1 MAHPHHPPAHLDE
14 VLNAATGA
22 YLAGQPIDMSAL
34 AGELG
39 LSRATLYRRI
49 GNHDNLLGLVL
60 ANLAEHT
67 FRQIKADL
75 TANGVIGTAKVLAG
89 FESYINT
96 VIKAPALHQL
106 IKRDPLLFMRVVMS
120 PGVVEDR
127 LTSLLTEI
135 LNEEV
140 AAGHVTLR
148 LPTEVLA
155 KAMVRIG
162 DSFMYS
168 HLLGGEPETHNA
180 VMVVTLMLTSAT
192 G

>member
-1 MAHPHHPPAHLDE
+1 MLPT
-14 VLNAATGA
+14 ATGA
-22 YLAGQPIDMSAL
+22 YLAGLPIDMSAL

-39 LSRATLYRRI
+39 LSRATLYRRV

-60 ANLAEHT
+60 AGLAERT
-67 FRQIKADL
+67 FRQIKTQL
-75 TANGVIGTAKVLAG
+75 TATGTIGVAKVLAG
-89 FESYINT
+89 FERYIT
-96 VIKAPALHQL
+96 TIVKAPPLHQL

-127 LTSLLTEI
+127 LTCLLTDM
-135 LNEEV
+135 LDEEV
-140 AAGHVTLR
+140 AAGHVLLR
-148 LPTEVLA
+148 LPTDVLA

-168 HLLGGEPETHNA
+168 HLLAGGAPETRNA
-180 VMVVTLMLTSAT
+180 VMVVTMMLTSAA

>member
-1 MAHPHHPPAHLDE
+1 MDMGT
-14 VLNAATGA
+14 VLHAATRA

-34 AGELG
+34 AADLG
-39 LSRATLYRRI
+39 LSRATLYRRV
-49 GNHDNLLGLVL
+49 GNHDQLLGLVL

-67 FRQIKADL
+67 FGQIKTEL
-75 TANGVIGTAKVLAG
+75 TESGVTGTDKVLAG
-89 FESYINT
+89 FERYIDT
-96 VIKAPALHQL
+96 AVKAPPLHRL
-106 IKRDPLLFMRVVMS
+106 IEHDPVLFMRVVMS

-127 LTSLLTEI
+127 LTRLLAEM

-140 AAGHVTLR
+140 AAGRVTLK

-168 HLLGGEPETHNA
+168 HLLGGEPETDNA
-180 VMVVTLMLTSAT
+180 VMVATLMLTSAA

>member
-1 MAHPHHPPAHLDE
+1 MLP
-14 VLNAATGA
+14 AATGA
-22 YLAGQPIDMSAL
+22 YLAGLPIDMSAL

-39 LSRATLYRRI
+39 LSRATLYRRV

-60 ANLAEHT
+60 AGLAERT
-67 FRQIKADL
+67 FLQIKAEL
-75 TANGVIGTAKVLAG
+75 TEAGTIGVAKVLAG
-89 FESYINT
+89 FERYINT
-96 VIKAPALHQL
+96 IVKAPPLLQL

-127 LTSLLTEI
+127 LTCLLTDM
-135 LNEEV
+135 LDEEV
-140 AAGHVTLR
+140 AAGHVRLR
-148 LPTEVLA
+148 LPTDVLA

-168 HLLGGEPETHNA
+168 HLLAGGEPEARNA
-180 VMVVTLMLTSAT
+180 VMVVTMMLTSAT

>member
-1 MAHPHHPPAHLDE
+1 M
-14 VLNAATGA
+14 
-22 YLAGQPIDMSAL
+22 
-34 AGELG
+34 
-39 LSRATLYRRI
+39 
-49 GNHDNLLGLVL
+49 
-60 ANLAEHT
+60 
-67 FRQIKADL
+67 
-75 TANGVIGTAKVLAG
+75 LAG
-89 FESYINT
+89 FERYINT
-96 VIKAPALHQL
+96 VIKAPPLHQL
-106 IKRDPLLFMRVVMS
+106 IKRDPVLFMRVVMS

-135 LNEEV
+135 LDEEV

-168 HLLGGEPETHNA
+168 HLLAGGEPETPNA